1 MCSSDLILLV
11 GSIRQTRI
19 LYVMARDGL
28 MPRFMGAVHA
38 RTGTPAAS
46 TLLLGLVTA
55 ILAGTIPLDTL
66 ADLVSIGTLAA
77 FSAVSLAVVAL
88 REQEP
93 ALERKFRAPGS
104 PWLPI
109 IGIAINLWLMS
120 ALSEAVWIRFAVW
133 IVLGLVIYF
142 LWGMRSA
149 GDVFDATREAEPE
162 EPPPLS
168 T

>member
-1 MCSSDLILLV
+1 
-11 GSIRQTRI
+11 
-19 LYVMARDGL
+19 
-28 MPRFMGAVHA
+28 MG
-38 RTGTPAAS
+38 S
-46 TLLLGLVTA
+46 TLLLGAVTA
-55 ILAGTIPLDTL
+55 ILAGTIPLDAL

-88 REQEP
+88 RVQEP
-93 ALERKFRAPGS
+93 SLERKFRAPGS

-120 ALSEAVWIRFAVW
+120 ALSQAVWIRFGIW

-149 GDVFDATREAEPE
+149 GNVFDANREVYLKHFVPHGAWWAGLVKLKYRVAFGIWKAVALLRAKQTGHRKVRPV
-162 EPPPLS
+162 
-168 T
+168 